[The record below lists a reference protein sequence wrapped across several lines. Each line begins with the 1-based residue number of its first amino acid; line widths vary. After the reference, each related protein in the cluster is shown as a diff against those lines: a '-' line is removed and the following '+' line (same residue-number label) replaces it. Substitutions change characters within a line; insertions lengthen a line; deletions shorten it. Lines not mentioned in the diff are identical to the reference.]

1 MAGRAGVWN
10 ADFNKVVPDGA
21 AGHQAMLGIFYVDDR
36 GEIQRLTSAEGNEI
50 SYNPETEEMNLIGQE
65 APETLVRT
73 YNLSFDKDI
82 RIRKSDTDYE
92 FFANYARLRPS
103 GENAKL
109 HIYLTDFRLEEVGAD
124 HNKYYAESMT
134 VTCTVN
140 TANETEGTLSVSFA
154 QAGDF
159 TTGIM
164 QRTDSSTSD
173 DPTTFTYG
181 FTPSNRITITAIE
194 TSARN
199 DEVEVKEG
207 EQAVVAISFSP
218 LGAPFDFTIE
228 SGDEDKVRVE
238 RRRQSVVIR
247 GREATSGTPVMV
259 TVTSTADTSQKAEIE
274 VTVV

>member
-1 MAGRAGVWN
+1 MAGQLGTWN
-10 ADFNKVVPDGA
+10 VDFNKVVPDGA
-21 AGHQAMLGIFYVDDR
+21 AGHQAMLGIFFDDDR
-36 GEIQRLTSAEGNEI
+36 GEVQRLVEAEGNEI

-82 RIRKSDTDYE
+82 RIRKGKMNYE
-92 FFANYARLRPS
+92 FFANFARLRPS

-109 HIYLTDFRLEEVGAD
+109 RVYLVDFRLEEVGTD
-124 HNKYYAESMT
+124 HNKYYAESMN

-140 TANETEGTLSVSFA
+140 TANETEGTLSVSFS

-173 DPTTFTYG
+173 DPSTFEYG
-181 FTPSNRITITAIE
+181 FTPSSRIAITNLV
-194 TSARN
+194 TSM
-199 DEVEVKEG
+199 DTVEIPAG
-207 EQAVVAISFSP
+207 ESAVVAVSFSP
-218 LGAPFDFTIE
+218 LAAPFDFSIE
-228 SGDEDKVRVE
+228 SSNEDIVRVE
-238 RRRQSVVIR
+238 RRRQSVIIR
-247 GREATSGTPVMV
+247 GRETGSADV
-259 TVTSTADTSQKAEIE
+259 TITSTADATKQEMIA